1 MTNIDAIFNLRK
13 VKFSKLDIL
22 FSDLEIKE
30 MVQKVNIF
38 INLESLFRKI
48 HNKYVEEQL
57 IALQKKELKEFHM
70 NLISNVLN
78 LAAHYRLY
86 FNKNKIGTNI
96 VFYIQEMDKYVNL
109 NNVQYCKNYRKSFIR
124 KYTDHP
130 ELVTVNN
137 VIRSTLNALDTIVTY
152 VEDVY
157 LVSSDRV
164 ESSVIPLALI
174 DGKVLDGNLNLMVT
188 TDPYDMQYVNKNF
201 VIIYPAGEESM
212 IVTKKNLF
220 DVFRI
225 NEILTVEGSLPTYL
239 LTFILS
245 VIGDKNRGIDK
256 VKGTSFNKV
265 FKTLLKVYDKLGI
278 TEDDYIGF
286 EELVSAIKDDPNNP
300 NGNKKRVVDNYYAT
314 DLSSQV
320 RMISKVQMNHLTDCL
335 TNTYESGALTG
346 INDKYFSTSPI
357 NVRELTQYK
366 KSSGRKL
373 FT

>member
-13 VKFSKLDIL
+13 VKFSKLDVL

-286 EELVSAIKDDPNNP
+286 EELVSAIKDDPNDP

-335 TNTYESGALTG
+335 INTYESGALTG

-357 NVRELTQYK
+357 NVRELTKYK

>member
-13 VKFSKLDIL
+13 VKFSKLDVL

-57 IALQKKELKEFHM
+57 ISLQKKELKEFHM

-278 TEDDYIGF
+278 TDDDYIGF
-286 EELVSAIKDDPNNP
+286 EELVSAIKDDPNDP

-346 INDKYFSTSPI
+346 INDKYFSMAPI

-366 KSSGRKL
+366 KSSGRRL
-373 FT
+373 FE

>member
-13 VKFSKLDIL
+13 VKFSKLDVL

-57 IALQKKELKEFHM
+57 ISLQKKELKEFHM

-286 EELVSAIKDDPNNP
+286 EELVSAIKDDPNDP

-346 INDKYFSTSPI
+346 INDKYFSTTPI

-366 KSSGRKL
+366 KPSGRKL

>member
-13 VKFSKLDIL
+13 VKFSKLDVL

-137 VIRSTLNALDTIVTY
+137 VIRSTLNALDTIVAY

-201 VIIYPAGEESM
+201 IIIYPAGEESM

-286 EELVSAIKDDPNNP
+286 EELVSAIKDDPNDP

-346 INDKYFSTSPI
+346 INDKYFSTAPI

>member
-13 VKFSKLDIL
+13 VKFSKLDVL

-57 IALQKKELKEFHM
+57 ISLQKKELKEFHM

-286 EELVSAIKDDPNNP
+286 EELVSAIKDDPNNH

-346 INDKYFSTSPI
+346 INDKYFSTAPI

>member
-13 VKFSKLDIL
+13 VKFSKLDVL

-286 EELVSAIKDDPNNP
+286 EELVSAIKDDPNDP

-335 TNTYESGALTG
+335 INTYESGALTG
-346 INDKYFSTSPI
+346 INDKYFSTAPI

>member
-13 VKFSKLDIL
+13 VKFSKLDVL

-57 IALQKKELKEFHM
+57 ISLQKKELKEFHM

-201 VIIYPAGEESM
+201 IIIYPAGEESM

-335 TNTYESGALTG
+335 INTYESGALTG
-346 INDKYFSTSPI
+346 INDKYFSTAPI

-366 KSSGRKL
+366 KASGRKL

>member
-13 VKFSKLDIL
+13 VKFSKLDVL

-201 VIIYPAGEESM
+201 IIIYPAGEESM

-278 TEDDYIGF
+278 TDDDYIGF
-286 EELVSAIKDDPNNP
+286 EELVSAIKDDPNDP

-320 RMISKVQMNHLTDCL
+320 RMISKVQMKHLTDCL
-335 TNTYESGALTG
+335 INTYESGALTG
-346 INDKYFSTSPI
+346 INDKYFSTTPI
-357 NVRELTQYK
+357 NVRELAQYK

>member
-13 VKFSKLDIL
+13 VKFSKLDVL

-57 IALQKKELKEFHM
+57 ISLQKKELKEFHM

-174 DGKVLDGNLNLMVT
+174 DAKVLDGNLNLMVT

-201 VIIYPAGEESM
+201 IIIYPAGEESM

-278 TEDDYIGF
+278 TDDDYIGF

-335 TNTYESGALTG
+335 INTYESGALTG
-346 INDKYFSTSPI
+346 INDKYFSTAPI

>member
-13 VKFSKLDIL
+13 VKFSKLDVL

-57 IALQKKELKEFHM
+57 ISLQKKELKEFHM

-174 DGKVLDGNLNLMVT
+174 DAKVLDGNLNLMVT

-278 TEDDYIGF
+278 TDDDYIGF

-335 TNTYESGALTG
+335 INTYESGALTG
-346 INDKYFSTSPI
+346 INDKYFSAAPI

>member
-13 VKFSKLDIL
+13 VKFSKLDVL

-57 IALQKKELKEFHM
+57 ISLQKKELKEFHM

-212 IVTKKNLF
+212 IVTKKNMF

-278 TEDDYIGF
+278 TDDDYIGF

-346 INDKYFSTSPI
+346 INDKYFSMAPI

-366 KSSGRKL
+366 KSSGRRL
-373 FT
+373 FE

>member
-13 VKFSKLDIL
+13 VKFSKLDVL

-57 IALQKKELKEFHM
+57 ISLQKKELKEFHM

-174 DGKVLDGNLNLMVT
+174 DSKVLDGNLNLMVT

-201 VIIYPAGEESM
+201 IIIYPAGEESM

-286 EELVSAIKDDPNNP
+286 EELVSAIKDDPNDP

-346 INDKYFSTSPI
+346 INDKYFSMAPI

>member
-13 VKFSKLDIL
+13 VKFSKLDVL

-201 VIIYPAGEESM
+201 IIIYPAGEESM

-286 EELVSAIKDDPNNP
+286 EELVSAIKDDPNDP

-346 INDKYFSTSPI
+346 INDKYFSTAPI

>member
-13 VKFSKLDIL
+13 VKFSKLDVL

-57 IALQKKELKEFHM
+57 ISLQKKELKEFHM

-174 DGKVLDGNLNLMVT
+174 DAKVLDGNLNLMVT

-265 FKTLLKVYDKLGI
+265 FKTLLKVYEKLGI
-278 TEDDYIGF
+278 TDDDYIGF
-286 EELVSAIKDDPNNP
+286 EELVSAIKDDPNDP

>member
-13 VKFSKLDIL
+13 VKFSKLDVL

-137 VIRSTLNALDTIVTY
+137 VIRSTLNALDTIVAY

-201 VIIYPAGEESM
+201 IIIYPAGEESM

-278 TEDDYIGF
+278 TDDDYIGF
-286 EELVSAIKDDPNNP
+286 EELVSAIKDDPNDP

-346 INDKYFSTSPI
+346 INDKYFSTAPI